1 MEQMKVLQIGLGFNP
16 GGMESFIMT
25 YYRELQK
32 CGVQFDFIAMF
43 PHIAYEEEIQ
53 ALGGKIYHTSDA
65 RKHPVAFYREMRN
78 ILKAETYDVVH
89 ANMLSAANI
98 VPLIAAK
105 RGAVRKIIAHSH
117 NSSTPGIV
125 RNILHRINKPLIPHF
140 ADRSAQSH
148 DCLVPVPSP

>member
-25 YYRELQK
+25 YYRELQE

-78 ILKAETYDVVH
+78 REQKPQWRPALPVFFVLRETK
-89 ANMLSAANI
+89 N
-98 VPLIAAK
+98 
-105 RGAVRKIIAHSH
+105 
-117 NSSTPGIV
+117 
-125 RNILHRINKPLIPHF
+125 
-140 ADRSAQSH
+140 
-148 DCLVPVPSP
+148 